1 VLIRAKGFG
10 FSEIR
15 HLGFFNFS
23 EIRLINMG
31 LGVLRCIMT
40 VQGIALK
47 EWCGQ
52 LWRLILLLLCL
63 SLKSHMHMAKFLE
76 FICFFRIHA

>member
-1 VLIRAKGFG
+1 MVKMVLDYFFKIMEMLIRAKGFG

-31 LGVLRCIMT
+31 LGVLRCITT
-40 VQGIALK
+40 V
-47 EWCGQ
+47 
-52 LWRLILLLLCL
+52 
-63 SLKSHMHMAKFLE
+63 
-76 FICFFRIHA
+76 

>member
-1 VLIRAKGFG
+1 MEVLIRAKGFG

-31 LGVLRCIMT
+31 LGVLRCIMR
-40 VQGIALK
+40 VRGIALK
-47 EWCGQ
+47 EWCDNYG
-52 LWRLILLLLCL
+52 I
-63 SLKSHMHMAKFLE
+63 
-76 FICFFRIHA
+76 